1 MLNPKIFY
9 AGLLPVV
16 LIVEVVS
23 AQIILNSMDSNS
35 VKNATYAV
43 SGIVDNLF
51 PKVPEARYMNI
62 ISDGVVGEVV
72 PDKKSAKPHQVIALN
87 EKSLELRGVTITPD
101 SKYALLWD
109 KSKNKSVIAQEGD
122 SIKSIKLISIYDD
135 RVLVLESNKEKEIR
149 LRKKTDK

>member
-1 MLNPKIFY
+1 MLNPKIYY
-9 AGLLPVV
+9 AGLLPAV

-35 VKNATYAV
+35 LKNTTYAV

-62 ISDGVVGEVV
+62 VSDGVVGEVV
-72 PDKKSAKPHQVIALN
+72 PDTKTGKPHQAITLN

-101 SKYALLWD
+101 NKYALLWD

-122 SIKSIKLISIYDD
+122 SIKSIKLISIYND